1 MHIRKYLK
9 IFEQGKK
16 GNLVLLCFRSDERVA
31 DCAFA
36 LTVSQRLLSE
46 AQLSVPS
53 STVTS

>member
-16 GNLVLLCFRSDERVA
+16 GNLVLLCFRSDESVA

-36 LTVSQRLLSE
+36 LRG
-46 AQLSVPS
+46 
-53 STVTS
+53 VTETPE